1 MDKWDTK
8 KLDKLMDSKE
18 ELASEII
25 KIEQKL
31 KELRN
36 LQQET
41 RSNIFIE
48 SSFLRILQDRLSY
61 LEGRGV
67 SIDTWPERN

>member
-18 ELASEII
+18 DLASEII

-31 KELRN
+31 TELRN

-61 LEGRGV
+61 LGGRGV
-67 SIDTWPERN
+67 SIDTIEKIK

>member
-1 MDKWDTK
+1 
-8 KLDKLMDSKE
+8 MDSKE

-25 KIEQKL
+25 KTEQKL

-67 SIDTWPERN
+67 SIDTIEKIK

>member
-1 MDKWDTK
+1 
-8 KLDKLMDSKE
+8 MDSKE
-18 ELASEII
+18 DLASEII

-48 SSFLRILQDRLSY
+48 SSFLRILQDRLDG
-61 LEGRGV
+61 LEKRDV
-67 SIDTWPERN
+67 SNDTWPERN